1 MTDTGP
7 EQATR
12 GAVEPASPWRKAL
25 QSRGLRLLFLVIVLG
40 IAFATWF
47 HVSGGAGALQD
58 KLGHAAPLVLVGV
71 IGIVSTTPLPSEL
84 IAIPMTGVYG
94 FWLGALIIWV
104 AWWLASFLQYYVARR
119 TARDFNF
126 EQARSR
132 LPRWLRRFP
141 VSHPAF
147 LICARWFP
155 WGPHLVN
162 TAAGVFGVALV
173 RHGWC
178 AALSIVPQALVFSAV
193 GNAIVRLW

>member
-1 MTDTGP
+1 
-7 EQATR
+7 
-12 GAVEPASPWRKAL
+12 
-25 QSRGLRLLFLVIVLG
+25 VLG
-40 IAFATWF
+40 FVFAVWF
-47 HVSGGAGALQD
+47 NGVGGAGALRD
-58 KLGHAAPLVLVGV
+58 KLGPAAPLVLVGV
-71 IGIVSTTPLPSEL
+71 IAIVSTTPFPSEF
-84 IAIPMTGVYG
+84 IAVPMTGVYG